1 MKAEKSVDLW
11 VFLMVGM
18 MAVPTVEM
26 MDVQ

>member
-11 VFLMVGM
+11 VFLMAGM